1 MIKVSYPCDSVIDAP
16 GEPWDG
22 SNVSGACTVPVE
34 SPTCQDIT
42 FVFEQYR
49 DADNYYPVSCDFTT
63 LSYSGTVFFQNPNN
77 LHYDYSMEVYRLEVP
92 EFTQTDLDFIYSITT
107 GFMVVLIGFWTLARQ
122 LRKISP
128 LLF

>member
-1 MIKVSYPCDSVIDAP
+1 MINVSYPCDSVINAP
-16 GEPWDG
+16 TEPWDG
-22 SNVSGACTVPVE
+22 SNVSGACTVPVT

-49 DADNYYPVSCDFTT
+49 SADNYYPVSCDFTT

-77 LHYDYSMEVYRLEVP
+77 LHYDSAMEVYRLDVP
-92 EFTQTDLDFIYSITT
+92 EFTQTDLDFLYSVTT

-122 LRKISP
+122 FRKISP